1 MRNTMTTRLAA
12 LASAAVLTLS
22 ACSGADDSAKGDDTA
37 TMQNGNETLASV
49 LSDLDDSGTVRQAI
63 KDSGLATILD
73 GSGVYSLLAP
83 NDAAFEAL
91 GDDGKR
97 LMQDDQR
104 PLMVALLREHI
115 LPGHI
120 TPEAIDAAIEQQ
132 GGEVEMTTLGG
143 GTIAFK
149 REGDTL
155 VATSPAGKMARISGA
170 AQAGSNGTVIPID
183 TVLVPAAAQD

>member
-1 MRNTMTTRLAA
+1 MRNLKTKRLAA
-12 LASAAVLTLS
+12 LASAALLALS
-22 ACSGADDSAKGDDTA
+22 ACSGAGDTA
-37 TMQNGNETLASV
+37 GGDGVSTVHNGNETLASV

-63 KDSGLATILD
+63 KDSGLAGILD

-97 LMQDDQR
+97 LMEDEQR

-120 TPEAIDAAIEQQ
+120 TPEAIDAAIEQK

-149 REGDTL
+149 RDGDTL
-155 VATSPAGKMARISGA
+155 VATSPGGKVAHISGA

-183 TVLVPAAAQD
+183 TVLVPAATQN